1 MTASET
7 KHKKQTAAQRY
18 KETDLRDHYGL
29 FGDLTEKIDLGDFY
43 PWGSKLE
50 HDIWKYTNRLAVKN
64 IGCGC

>member
-18 KETDLRDHYGL
+18 KETDLRDHWGL
-29 FGDLTEKIDLGDFY
+29 FNDLSEPIDFGPFFPFTDKAHKDGY
-43 PWGSKLE
+43 
-50 HDIWKYTNRLAVKN
+50 KYMNNLAVKN